1 MQVVL
6 IATYEMGRQ
15 PFGLASPA
23 AWLRDAG
30 FDVACF
36 DLSRQRLDETVVARA
51 RLVVFY
57 LPMHTA
63 ARLAGPVIERV
74 RCVAPGAHL
83 SACGLYAPLTV
94 GWLRRQGIDS
104 ILGGEFE
111 EQLVA
116 LARAVAAREP
126 EPASIRAE
134 SRARTVE
141 IPAAQM
147 PVPGETRHACGSPG
161 AVSASPPA
169 AGPAGE
175 AAVEPGG
182 SRAVLP
188 AGRSAAGPPGR
199 DAFMRSGH
207 PHASGAPG
215 RAEGWQ
221 DDPTARGPGASAAAC
236 QAGRPAVPRLAFRV
250 PDRRDL
256 PSPDR
261 YAALVHADGRRRTAG
276 YTEATRG
283 CKHLCRHCPVVPVY
297 GGQFRVVPLPI
308 VLADIRQQVEAGA
321 THITFGDPDFFNGI
335 GHARRLV
342 RALARAF
349 PGLTYDVTIKVEHL
363 VKHASELPLLRDT
376 GCVLVTSAIE
386 SIDDEVLARLAK
398 GHTRADAER
407 AIELCRKAGLGLA
420 PTFVAFTPWTTID
433 GYAALLEFVEAWDLV
448 EQVAPIQLALRL
460 LVTAGSRLLELAD
473 IRALAGPLEPDT
485 LVHPWRH
492 PDPRVDALQDEV
504 ERLVERLAG
513 RPRCDVFAAIRA
525 LVGRRRGRAV
535 EGIVPYGPETVRR
548 RVEVVWLD
556 EPWYC

>member
-1 MQVVL
+1 VQIVL
-6 IATYEMGRQ
+6 ISTYEMGRQ

-23 AWLRDAG
+23 AWLREAG
-30 FDVACF
+30 FEVACF

-51 RLVVFY
+51 GLVVFY

-63 ARLAGPVIERV
+63 TRLAGPVIDRV
-74 RCVAPGAHL
+74 RRVAPGAHL
-83 SACGLYAPLTV
+83 CACGLYASLTV
-94 GWLRRQGIDS
+94 GWLRRRGIDS

-116 LARAVAAREP
+116 LARFLAAQGP
-126 EPASIRAE
+126 EPASTRANAGLRTMEIRTADM
-134 SRARTVE
+134 
-141 IPAAQM
+141 AA
-147 PVPGETRHACGSPG
+147 PGETAQTRGRRGS
-161 AVSASPPA
+161 VPPDRQTP
-169 AGPAGE
+169 GPAGG
-175 AAVEPGG
+175 AAAEPGRPWVAPPADP
-182 SRAVLP
+182 SAVGL
-188 AGRSAAGPPGR
+188 RGR
-199 DAFMRSGH
+199 DLARWG
-207 PHASGAPG
+207 HASGAPG
-215 RAEGWQ
+215 PIEGQ
-221 DDPTARGPGASAAAC
+221 PDGPTAWRPGDHAAA
-236 QAGRPAVPRLAFRV
+236 RPANRPPVPRLAFRV
-250 PDRRDL
+250 PDRRGL

-261 YAALVHADGRRRTAG
+261 YAALVHADGRRRPAG

-297 GGQFRVVPLPI
+297 GGQFRVVPLPV

-335 GHARRLV
+335 GHARALV
-342 RALARAF
+342 RALARTF

-363 VKHASELPLLRDT
+363 VKHAGELPLLRDT

-386 SIDDEVLARLAK
+386 SIDDEVLVRLAK

-407 AIELCRKAGLGLA
+407 AIERCRETGLGLA

-433 GYAALLEFVEAWDLV
+433 GYAALLEFVAAWDLV

-460 LVTAGSRLLELAD
+460 LVTAGSRLLELPE
-473 IRALAGPLEPDT
+473 IRSLAGPLDPDT

-492 PDPRVDALQDEV
+492 PDPRVEALHDEV
-504 ERLVERLAG
+504 EQLVERLAG
-513 RPRCDVFAAIRA
+513 RPRRDVFAAIRA
-525 LVGRRRGRAV
+525 LAARRRGRAA
-535 EGIVPYGPETVRR
+535 EGLVPYGPDTVRR